1 MNIDKAIAK
10 VRNTNWQDWN
20 QRKLVNELEELFNNL
35 KYVSFRKTVTKKDIK
50 EFFQFEDT
58 QAVAIKMILG

>member
-10 VRNTNWQDWN
+10 VRNTNWQEWN
-20 QRKLVNELEELFNNL
+20 QCKLVNELEELFNNL